1 MQAILSNFFDPAMF
15 REYGPAVLMGL
26 WVTVQ
31 LSVLV
36 VVTGLLCGLLLAT
49 IRAFQ
54 IRPINWVII
63 GCVDICRAL
72 PPLVLIIVCFFGF
85 PYLGLRL
92 SGFTV
97 AWLVLSGILGAFAEE
112 VFWAGLT
119 SVAKGQ
125 WEGARSTGLSFP
137 QTLAYVVLPQAV
149 RIVVPPLTSRI
160 VAMVK
165 NTALASTVA
174 VPEMLSRASEALAQ
188 GANTTPLTM
197 AAIGYLIILLPLV
210 RVARWLESR
219 YAWNVR

>member
-1 MQAILSNFFDPAMF
+1 MHAIVANFLDPAMF
-15 REYGPAVLMGL
+15 RTYGPDVLMGL
-26 WVTVQ
+26 WVTIQ

-36 VVTGLLCGLLLAT
+36 VIAGLLAGLVLAAV
-49 IRAFQ
+49 RAFG
-54 IRPINWVII
+54 IRPVNWLII

-72 PPLVLIIVCFFGF
+72 PPLVLIIVCYFGF
-85 PYLGLRL
+85 PYLSIKL

-97 AWLVLSGILGAFAEE
+97 AWLVLSGILAAFAEE

-125 WEGARSTGLSFP
+125 WEGARSTGLSFA
-137 QTLAYVVLPQAV
+137 QTLRHVVLPQAI
-149 RIVVPPLTSRI
+149 RIVVPPLTSRV

-210 RVARWLESR
+210 RVARWLETR